1 MYLITCIVTVDKYA
15 SDIFELLVNE
25 LDPETRCHALGFC
38 KADTNVISNASTLTR
53 LAMPKMPVTAPAVPK
68 VKTTSTCV
76 MCEFVIREIDSLLA
90 DNATEALDKVCGL
103 MPDTIKAECI
113 QFVDEYGKAIIAMLE
128 QQLDPKEVC
137 TALGLSVVVL
147 RLVADRVEDRPECLV
162 CQVVAFYLDVMLGRN
177 RSTEAIEKA
186 LETVCDVLPESYAKQ
201 CEVFV
206 QKYTASIIIIIE
218 EFAQPRVI
226 CTLFLTADR
235 RLEKGEYCGVCEVVI
250 QYLDSLLE
258 NNRTVANIEK
268 YLEIVCNF
276 LPKDYRKQ
284 CVDMIDKYGAGIIIL
299 IEEVADPKVICT
311 RFLNRFSGPVSSKHH
326 IKIKSNNLANE
337 TFRAVLDSVCYKS

>member
-1 MYLITCIVTVDKYA
+1 CIVTVDKYA

-90 DNATEALDKVCGL
+90 DNATETQIIQALDKVCGL

-137 TALGLSVVVL
+137 TALGLCSSLVVS
-147 RLVADRVEDRPECLV
+147 
-162 CQVVAFYLDVMLGRN
+162 N
-177 RSTEAIEKA
+177 KSRSMT
-186 LETVCDVLPESYAKQ
+186 D
-201 CEVFV
+201 
-206 QKYTASIIIIIE
+206 
-218 EFAQPRVI
+218 
-226 CTLFLTADR
+226 LTA
-235 RLEKGEYCGVCEVVI
+235 VASM
-250 QYLDSLLE
+250 SLKTL
-258 NNRTVANIEK
+258 
-268 YLEIVCNF
+268 
-276 LPKDYRKQ
+276 
-284 CVDMIDKYGAGIIIL
+284 
-299 IEEVADPKVICT
+299 
-311 RFLNRFSGPVSSKHH
+311 
-326 IKIKSNNLANE
+326 
-337 TFRAVLDSVCYKS
+337 